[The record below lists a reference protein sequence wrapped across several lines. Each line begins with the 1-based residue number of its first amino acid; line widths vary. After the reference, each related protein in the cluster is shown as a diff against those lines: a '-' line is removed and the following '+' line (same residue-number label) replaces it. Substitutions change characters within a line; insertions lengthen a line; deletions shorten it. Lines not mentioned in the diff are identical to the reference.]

1 MRSGLLHLVIPSEDP
16 LGDTVRDRVANEW
29 RVLLRLSEIS
39 REVCGLGASSK
50 QQEDVILQRRLE
62 YISHMPTKQL
72 HTTQSCIGH
81 SRAHA
86 TPQSKTV
93 VLTTKTSYLSSAAAA
108 TALGDSREVDYGCAG
123 TYSLKVRACSGS
135 SGGALIA
142 RIHAR
147 RITYVTERSRPSRIH
162 PRDWSNIRER
172 WRTRCRVLS
181 IVLRDWRQTRKKI
194 CERVF
199 DSTRRTKSESTRPV
213 GRRRQVFW
221 NKCHLTSIFR
231 RPENIIKDPR
241 QRGPIFLT
249 TAQGDV
255 STPRRCQSDWDEL
268 GAHIWQISCSDSH
281 ATVHESVVIHVCF
294 TTRRGLTQLFT
305 RHAIC
310 GIYTNASSHQQPLSS
325 MRYGCHTWCRGRH
338 VADTVQVFAI
348 ASVSHRYRQVDDYSP
363 RMFCTSVRL
372 ETQTWQLCRKCYSRK
387 PGQLKPWRMCLPVAV
402 VEMKG
407 QGGA

>member
-1 MRSGLLHLVIPSEDP
+1 MLPLTRQMPAHQQSPRTSSLLDVSDDVLILICGQCHIDELFILRCVSPRLKELIEGYIATIAPSVARSTFPHCDHLLARHDNTYGPPTLHTLKSFISEHLAAIMLNRHTYRTGEFRNYMRSGLLHLVIPSEDP

-135 SGGALIA
+135 SGGALIP
-142 RIHAR
+142 RIRAR

-194 CERVF
+194 CEKSSTVRGGPKARVPDRWAAAAKYF
-199 DSTRRTKSESTRPV
+199 GT
-213 GRRRQVFW
+213 
-221 NKCHLTSIFR
+221 C
-231 RPENIIKDPR
+231 
-241 QRGPIFLT
+241 
-249 TAQGDV
+249 
-255 STPRRCQSDWDEL
+255 
-268 GAHIWQISCSDSH
+268 
-281 ATVHESVVIHVCF
+281 
-294 TTRRGLTQLFT
+294 
-305 RHAIC
+305 AI
-310 GIYTNASSHQQPLSS
+310 
-325 MRYGCHTWCRGRH
+325 
-338 VADTVQVFAI
+338 
-348 ASVSHRYRQVDDYSP
+348 
-363 RMFCTSVRL
+363 
-372 ETQTWQLCRKCYSRK
+372 
-387 PGQLKPWRMCLPVAV
+387 
-402 VEMKG
+402 
-407 QGGA
+407 